1 MTRKCRRA
9 KRRRCYSSM
18 KYSAP
23 INNACQAPSNIP
35 YTQKR
40 ELTYIVRSLLYYA
53 CFVNLTVPSKMCFP
67 YVLKAAN
74 LGAVS
79 TPLITVCL
87 NQIRLTHAQGSSCQM
102 RWSDIRSHPPVFRRM
117 GLQFPPELRPRPWCH
132 RRTIR
137 SPLSTWSVQLAQS
150 RPRRSRRPATLPIQA
165 YPQERA

>member
-40 ELTYIVRSLLYYA
+40 ELTYILRSLLYYA

-117 GLQFPPELRPRPWCH
+117 GLQFPQNFALDLGVIEELSVLLFPRGLFNW
-132 RRTIR
+132 
-137 SPLSTWSVQLAQS
+137 QQS
-150 RPRRSRRPATLPIQA
+150 RPRRSRQPCDFANSSL
-165 YPQERA
+165 PQERA